1 MPKIKSKSCANSSA
15 DTYEARLAAAQS
27 LRKGDRV
34 RHQRTGEQG
43 SFQEINLGF
52 ALPEVWVH
60 FDSDR
65 EISKTLSCNP
75 LELEIIG
82 SEVEQ
87 QPTALPDTCHKEAIT
102 EVSPNVVLTRV
113 EEASAIIESPCREAH
128 ADVLEELSDSEERE
142 RYRLE
147 FKVDRGIAQAWLALK
162 ELRDRRLY
170 RSTHKTFEEYAK
182 DRFGYNRAHAYRLIE
197 AAQVLENLSPNWRQ
211 NIPQDEMSPNGR
223 QKFPNSERLCR
234 ELAKLP
240 PHSQP
245 IAWEKVLETS
255 GNKAP
260 TAKLVKGIVE
270 QLQEKPLLQA
280 RDFCTCGDVFTLV
293 KLEGSMRKY
302 NGCWAIACGIN
313 TFTIAVDVHD
323 TTILVKPENLQ
334 PIDEPDVRRQLP
346 QVLKRIRR
354 LRNVG
359 LLDRGAYNVLEDLGR
374 QTYLTDIEEKLLSC
388 LEEYYKVNSKE
399 VP

>member
-15 DTYEARLAAAQS
+15 DTYEARLVAAQS

-43 SFQEINLGF
+43 RFQEINLGF

-65 EISKTLSCNP
+65 EIYKTLSCNP

-82 SEVEQ
+82 SEFEQ
-87 QPTALPDTCHKEAIT
+87 QPTALPDTCHKEAIA
-102 EVSPNVVLTRV
+102 EVSPNIVLTRV
-113 EEASAIIESPCREAH
+113 EEASTMIESPYRGAH

-182 DRFGYNRAHAYRLIE
+182 ERFGYNRAHAYRLIE

-211 NIPQDEMSPNGR
+211 NELQDEMSPIWR
-223 QKFPNSERLCR
+223 QKFPNSESQCR

-240 PHSQP
+240 PHFQP
-245 IAWEKVLETS
+245 IAWEKVLEAS

-260 TAKLVKGIVE
+260 TAKLIKGIVE

-302 NGCWAIACGIN
+302 NGYWAIVCSIN

-334 PIDEPDVRRQLP
+334 PIDEANVRRQLP

-388 LEEYYKVNSKE
+388 LEEYYKVNSE
-399 VP
+399 EIH

>member
-1 MPKIKSKSCANSSA
+1 MPKIKSKSCADGSA
-15 DTYEARLAAAQS
+15 DTYEARLVAAQS

-82 SEVEQ
+82 SKVEQ
-87 QPTALPDTCHKEAIT
+87 QPTALPDTCHKEALA

-113 EEASAIIESPCREAH
+113 EEASAIIESPCRRAH

-182 DRFGYNRAHAYRLIE
+182 ERFGYNRAHAYRLIE
-197 AAQVLENLSPNWRQ
+197 AAQVLENLSPIWRQ
-211 NIPQDEMSPNGR
+211 DVLQDEMSPIGR

-240 PHSQP
+240 PNSQP

-255 GNKAP
+255 SDKAP
-260 TAKLVKGIVE
+260 TAKLVRGIVE

-280 RDFCTCGDVFTLV
+280 KDFCACGDVFTLV

-302 NGCWAIACGIN
+302 NGCWAIASGIN
-313 TFTIAVDVHD
+313 DFTITVEVHE
-323 TTILVKPENLQ
+323 TTLTVKPENLQ
-334 PIDEPDVRRQLP
+334 PIDEPDARRQLP
-346 QVLKRIRR
+346 QTLKRIRR

-359 LLDRGAYNVLEDLGR
+359 LLDRGAYNVLEDLGW

-388 LEEYYKVNSKE
+388 LEEHYKVNSE
-399 VP
+399 ETP